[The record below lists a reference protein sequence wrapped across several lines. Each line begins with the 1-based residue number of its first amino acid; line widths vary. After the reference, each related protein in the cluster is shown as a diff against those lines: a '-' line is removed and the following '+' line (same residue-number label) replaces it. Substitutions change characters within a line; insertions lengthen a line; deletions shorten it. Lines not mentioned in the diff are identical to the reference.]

1 MEEVSITWISNM
13 EEDDKLRM
21 CITSNEIELQ
31 FASLPLF
38 LHCIGTSNFSTL
50 VFFNGNKISPNL
62 DLRIIWNFHLIFS
75 S

>member
-21 CITSNEIELQ
+21 CIKSNEIELQ
-31 FASLPLF
+31 LLLYLYS
-38 LHCIGTSNFSTL
+38 IGTSNFSTL
-50 VFFNGNKISPNL
+50 EFFHGNKISPNV